1 MSKTLMSAI
10 DVAGRAGARPLRAVA
25 YLRVSTEE
33 QAKGYGIS
41 YTEKKVLAY
50 FKKKGHEHV
59 GTFADEGLSGSLE
72 AHDRPDLKRLMEL
85 ARQTPRPFDLVG
97 VNEGRAIGRTGRA
110 FWRWVWELEDLGI
123 YVAVASKDYDNSTP
137 AGRSQ
142 MRKDADYAE
151 EERELIRARTQG
163 GIQEKAEEG
172 LYVGGNIPFGWRVKN
187 GEFKV
192 AKKEAAFRHWARERF
207 LVLRSWEKVAAEANL
222 DRNFT
227 RSGLPWTRKN
237 LKRMMLSEASLR
249 NRILWR
255 SKGARNPDGSTM
267 YGREA
272 VIKLPKVFSRKQ
284 AQELL
289 DAQQVGRT
297 PSRGRAYLLS
307 RNLVSPCGS
316 VYAGHNHRAG
326 VYSYQCEGRKEAFP
340 GAGSERC
347 ACPQL
352 DVDAVETAVWGD
364 IVSLLG
370 DAERMKDMAR
380 EWLDVTSSEHVDH
393 IGRIAQLD
401 QQIAE
406 QSQVIDIT
414 MGVAARQAAKRG
426 LTGDEAEASVEAAIR
441 PLEEERAGLERMRS
455 EALGWQR
462 EADQATRRAADFER
476 LAEAARSNLADLTPE
491 LKAELVDLLEVQA
504 TVIRAVP
511 RQQGVPCQITEWF
524 RERQRDVP
532 DLTDEAWA
540 LVEPLLRPKRSDA
553 LPARPKLEAILF
565 KARTGCRYEDLP
577 EAYGAPRTIRT
588 QAQRWMGSGVWDQI
602 MERLEGVPGQPVWR
616 PETTQI
622 RVSLRPLAIES
633 SLGDAE
639 GDRLNTAR
647 RRRTRCGR
655 RSPGG
660 SGPAAGCGPARR
672 SP

>member
-10 DVAGRAGARPLRAVA
+10 DVAGRAGIRPLRAVA

-33 QAKGYGIS
+33 QAKGYGIG
-41 YTEKKVLAY
+41 YTKKKVLAY

-59 GTFADEGLSGSLE
+59 ATFADEGLSGSLE
-72 AHDRPDLKRLMEL
+72 AHDRPELKKLMEQ

-151 EERELIRARTQG
+151 EERELIRTRTQG

-172 LYVGGNIPFGWRVKN
+172 LYVGGNVPFGWRVKD
-187 GEFKV
+187 GKFKV

-222 DRNFT
+222 DRNLT
-227 RSGLPWTRKN
+227 RSGRPWTRKN

-267 YGREA
+267 HGREA
-272 VIKLPKVFSRKQ
+272 VIKLPKVFSKKE

-289 DAQQVGRT
+289 DAQKVGRT

-307 RNLVSPCGS
+307 RSLVSPCGS
-316 VYAGHNHRAG
+316 VYAGHNHRPG
-326 VYSYQCEGRKEAFP
+326 VYSYQCEGRREAYP
-340 GAGSERC
+340 GAGAEKC
-347 ACPQL
+347 TCPQL
-352 DVDAVETAVWGD
+352 DVDAVESAVWSD

-370 DAERMKDMAR
+370 DAERMKSMAR
-380 EWLDVTSSEHVDH
+380 EWLDATSSEHVDH
-393 IGRIAQLD
+393 VGRVAQLD

-406 QSQVIDIT
+406 ASQVIDIT

-426 LTGDEAEASVEAAIR
+426 LSGREAEAAVEAAIK
-441 PLEEERAGLERMRS
+441 PLEEELAGLERMRS

-476 LAEAARSNLADLTPE
+476 LAEAARANLADLTPE
-491 LKAELVDLLEVQA
+491 LKAELVSLLEVQ
-504 TVIRAVP
+504 TRVVRAVP
-511 RQQGVPCQITEWF
+511 RQQGVPCQIVQWF
-524 RERQRDVP
+524 KDHQRDVP
-532 DLTDEAWA
+532 NLTDATWA

-553 LPARPKLEAILF
+553 LPARPKLEAILL

-577 EAYGAPRTIRT
+577 EAYGAFRTIRT

-602 MERLEGVPGQPVWR
+602 MERLEGVPGQPVWH

-622 RVSLRPLAIES
+622 EVTLKPLAIES
-633 SLGDAE
+633 SMGDAE
-639 GDRLNTAR
+639 GDRSSTGLP
-647 RRRTRCGR
+647 RRTRCGR